1 MTSLLVPKQPSVP
14 QAPGR
19 PPEIYLPSLISEAGP
34 EISRRYIEFFL
45 VHLRNKNTRAA
56 YGSALKQFL
65 EWCNTYGLS
74 LESISAISI
83 SAYVE
88 SHRGSPPTINQHLTA
103 IRSLFRWMVT
113 GDLIDENPAVEV
125 KGIRHKVKIGKTP
138 VLSDDE
144 VKALLQVIDVSHVVG
159 LRDRAL
165 IGTMFFSF
173 ARISAVLAMDAKDY
187 FPKGKRYWLRLH
199 EKGGRYHEVPA
210 HHTLEQYMDEYVEAA
225 GLADQSDAPLFQ
237 TTRGQSRKLT
247 GRRLQL
253 QEALA
258 MVQRKAKAAGISTSV
273 CNHSFRASGITNFLT
288 HGGSLDNA
296 QRIAA
301 HEDSRTTKLYDR
313 RGDVISLDEIERIR
327 L

>member
-1 MTSLLVPKQPSVP
+1 MAQFRTSR
-14 QAPGR
+14 GHR
-19 PPEIYLPSLISEAGP
+19 PI
-34 EISRRYIEFFL
+34 RY
-45 VHLRNKNTRAA
+45 
-56 YGSALKQFL
+56 
-65 EWCNTYGLS
+65 
-74 LESISAISI
+74 
-83 SAYVE
+83 
-88 SHRGSPPTINQHLTA
+88 
-103 IRSLFRWMVT
+103 
-113 GDLIDENPAVEV
+113 
-125 KGIRHKVKIGKTP
+125 KVKIGKTP

-144 VKALLQVIDVSHVVG
+144 VKALLQVIDVSHLVG

-165 IGTMFFSF
+165 IATMFFSF

-187 FPKGKRYWLRLH
+187 FTKGKRYWLRLH

-210 HHTLEQYMDEYVEAA
+210 HHTLEQYLDEYVEAA
-225 GLADQSDAPLFQ
+225 GLADQSNAPLFQ

-258 MVQRKAKAAGISTSV
+258 MVQRKAKTAGISTKV

-301 HEDSRTTKLYDR
+301 HEDGRTTKLYDR
-313 RGDVISLDEIERIR
+313 RGDMISLDEIERIR